1 MFSHR
6 TGFDLPRLSP
16 VTSSPFSLN
25 PLSRHYGYIRH
36 PWCTTARPRAGEMNC
51 KSDAL
56 LIYRFPPRTTDV
68 LLDYITANCG
78 RAVPVLMSANG
89 PNGRGLGA
97 PWSFGYCST
106 RSLARSTTSSSTRIE
121 TKTRFP
127 RRCAFR

>member
-25 PLSRHYGYIRH
+25 PRSRHYGCIRH
-36 PWCTTARPRAGEMNC
+36 PWPTTARPRAGEMNC
-51 KSDAL
+51 KAHAL
-56 LIYRFPPRTTDV
+56 LIYPFPPRTTNV
-68 LLDYITANCG
+68 VLDYLTANCD

-97 PWSFGYCST
+97 PWSLDHCST
-106 RSLARSTTSSSTRIE
+106 RSLAQSTTSSSTCTE

-127 RRCAFR
+127 RRCAFM